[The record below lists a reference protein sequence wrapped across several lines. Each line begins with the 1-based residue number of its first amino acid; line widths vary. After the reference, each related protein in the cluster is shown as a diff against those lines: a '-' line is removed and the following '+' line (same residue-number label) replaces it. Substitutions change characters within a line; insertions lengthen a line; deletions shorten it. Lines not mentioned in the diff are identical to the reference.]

1 MTIAKAISQADA
13 LRDNVIDASQ
23 KAEWVI
29 ALDMEIAEV
38 MDETPEPLA
47 YPGDADEELLMPAP
61 FDDVYVKHLIAQI
74 DYYNMESG
82 LYAND
87 MVIYNQR
94 ISEAK
99 AWLRR
104 HEHRPKF
111 RYWRTF

>member
-1 MTIAKAISQADA
+1 MTIATAISQADA

-29 ALDMEIAEV
+29 ALDTEIAEV
-38 MDETPEPLA
+38 LNETPEPLS
-47 YPGDADEELLMPAP
+47 YPADADSELLMLFP
-61 FDDVYVKHLIAQI
+61 FDDVYVKYLIAQI
-74 DYYNMESG
+74 DYYNMESS

-87 MVIYNQR
+87 MVVYNNR
-94 ISEAK
+94 MAEAK

-104 HEHRPKF
+104 HNHKPTF